1 MGKHSGRHAFKDK
14 LISLG
19 YADLTDDVIENAF
32 GKFKILADKKKHIY
46 DEDIIALVDDSLV
59 LDNKANT
66 IVLKSLKVFAGTGE
80 PQKADMTLDVNGQIK
95 SATETGDG
103 PVDAIFKCIK
113 NLYPHDVNLQLY
125 QVHAVTEGT
134 DAQATV
140 SVRIEE
146 NGKTTVGQAAD
157 TDTLVASANAYIAA
171 LNKMILKREKT
182 APAMEQ
188 EKEKMRG
195 IQMGL
200 FDKVKK
206 IWSQDMAIDLGTA
219 NTLVVVKGQG
229 VVLNEPSVVAI
240 VEQAG
245 KKQVLAVGDEAKT
258 MLGRTPGNIEAIR
271 PLRDGVIADFIV
283 TEEMIKHFIKKVHK
297 GRSFANPRILICVP
311 TGSTPV
317 ERKAIQDSALAAGAR
332 RVQLIEEP
340 IAAAIGANLPISE
353 ATGSMVVDIGG
364 GTSEIAVMSLG
375 GLVYSKSL
383 RVAGDAMD
391 GAMANYMRKEYNLM
405 IGDSTA
411 EKIKKEIGT
420 AIPTNDNTYPVKG
433 RDLRSG
439 TPKEV
444 NITEEDT
451 AEALNDILRE
461 MVNGIKDALEATP
474 PELSADLVDMG
485 LTLTGGG
492 ALLKN
497 IDKRFSKETGLP
509 VHIAEDPL
517 SCVAV
522 GTGKALDQ
530 EQTFSTMM
538 TEY

>member
-1 MGKHSGRHAFKDK
+1 MSKWF
-14 LISLG
+14 
-19 YADLTDDVIENAF
+19 
-32 GKFKILADKKKHIY
+32 
-46 DEDIIALVDDSLV
+46 
-59 LDNKANT
+59 
-66 IVLKSLKVFAGTGE
+66 
-80 PQKADMTLDVNGQIK
+80 
-95 SATETGDG
+95 
-103 PVDAIFKCIK
+103 K
-113 NLYPHDVNLQLY
+113 NLTN
-125 QVHAVTEGT
+125 
-134 DAQATV
+134 
-140 SVRIEE
+140 
-146 NGKTTVGQAAD
+146 
-157 TDTLVASANAYIAA
+157 
-171 LNKMILKREKT
+171 
-182 APAMEQ
+182 
-188 EKEKMRG
+188 
-195 IQMGL
+195 
-200 FDKVKK
+200 

-219 NTLVVVKGQG
+219 NTLVVLKGQG

-240 VEQAG
+240 ADNGG
-245 KKQVLAVGDEAKT
+245 KKTVLAVGDEAKT
-258 MLGRTPGNIEAIR
+258 MLGRTPGNISAIR

-297 GRSFANPRILICVP
+297 NSTFANPRILICVP

-340 IAAAIGANLPISE
+340 IAAAIGAGLPISE

-364 GTSEIAVMSLG
+364 GTTEIAVMSLG

-391 GAMANYMRKEYNLM
+391 AALINYMRKEYNLM

-420 AIPTNDNTYPVKG
+420 AIPSNSNTYAVKG

-444 NITEEDT
+444 NINEEDT
-451 AEALNDILRE
+451 AEALNDILKE
-461 MVNGIKDALEATP
+461 MVDGIKSALENTP

-509 VHIAEDPL
+509 VYIANDPL
-517 SCVAV
+517 ACVAI

-530 EQTFSTMM
+530 EETFSTMLS
-538 TEY
+538 EY

>member
-1 MGKHSGRHAFKDK
+1 
-14 LISLG
+14 
-19 YADLTDDVIENAF
+19 
-32 GKFKILADKKKHIY
+32 
-46 DEDIIALVDDSLV
+46 
-59 LDNKANT
+59 
-66 IVLKSLKVFAGTGE
+66 
-80 PQKADMTLDVNGQIK
+80 
-95 SATETGDG
+95 
-103 PVDAIFKCIK
+103 
-113 NLYPHDVNLQLY
+113 
-125 QVHAVTEGT
+125 
-134 DAQATV
+134 
-140 SVRIEE
+140 
-146 NGKTTVGQAAD
+146 
-157 TDTLVASANAYIAA
+157 
-171 LNKMILKREKT
+171 
-182 APAMEQ
+182 
-188 EKEKMRG
+188 
-195 IQMGL
+195 MGL
-200 FDKVKK
+200 FSRVKGM
-206 IWSQDMAIDLGTA
+206 WSQDMAIDLGTA

-240 VEQAG
+240 VDQAG

-258 MLGRTPGNIEAIR
+258 MLGRTPGNISAIR

-297 GRSFANPRILICVP
+297 GRTFANPRILICVP

-375 GLVYSKSL
+375 GLVYSRSL

-391 GAMANYMRKEYNLM
+391 AALVNYMRREYNLM

-451 AEALNDILRE
+451 SEALNDILKE
-461 MVNGIKDALEATP
+461 MVDGIKDALEATP

-497 IDKRFSKETGLP
+497 IDRRFSKETGLP

-517 SCVAV
+517 SCVAI

-530 EQTFSTMM
+530 EQTFSTML
-538 TEY
+538 TDY

>member
-1 MGKHSGRHAFKDK
+1 MG
-14 LISLG
+14 
-19 YADLTDDVIENAF
+19 
-32 GKFKILADKKKHIY
+32 
-46 DEDIIALVDDSLV
+46 
-59 LDNKANT
+59 
-66 IVLKSLKVFAGTGE
+66 
-80 PQKADMTLDVNGQIK
+80 
-95 SATETGDG
+95 
-103 PVDAIFKCIK
+103 IFEKIK
-113 NLYPHDVNLQLY
+113 NV
-125 QVHAVTEGT
+125 
-134 DAQATV
+134 
-140 SVRIEE
+140 
-146 NGKTTVGQAAD
+146 
-157 TDTLVASANAYIAA
+157 
-171 LNKMILKREKT
+171 
-182 APAMEQ
+182 
-188 EKEKMRG
+188 
-195 IQMGL
+195 
-200 FDKVKK
+200 
-206 IWSQDMAIDLGTA
+206 WSQDMAIDLGTA
-219 NTLVVVKGQG
+219 NTLVVVKGKG

-240 VEQAG
+240 VENGG
-245 KKQVLAVGDEAKT
+245 KKNVLAVGDEAKT
-258 MLGRTPGNIEAIR
+258 MLGRTPGNISAIR

-340 IAAAIGANLPISE
+340 IAAAIGAGLPISE

-391 GAMANYMRKEYNLM
+391 LAMVNYMRKEYNLM

-420 AIPTNDNTYPVKG
+420 AIPSNNNTYAVKG

-451 AEALNDILRE
+451 AEALNEILRD
-461 MVNGIKDALEATP
+461 MVNGIKDALESTP

-492 ALLKN
+492 SLLKN

-509 VHIAEDPL
+509 VHIADDPL
-517 SCVAV
+517 SCVAI
-522 GTGKALDQ
+522 GTGKALEQ
-530 EQTFSTMM
+530 EQTFSTML

>member
-1 MGKHSGRHAFKDK
+1 MANWFKN
-14 LISLG
+14 I
-19 YADLTDDVIENAF
+19 TN
-32 GKFKILADKKKHIY
+32 
-46 DEDIIALVDDSLV
+46 
-59 LDNKANT
+59 
-66 IVLKSLKVFAGTGE
+66 
-80 PQKADMTLDVNGQIK
+80 
-95 SATETGDG
+95 
-103 PVDAIFKCIK
+103 
-113 NLYPHDVNLQLY
+113 
-125 QVHAVTEGT
+125 
-134 DAQATV
+134 
-140 SVRIEE
+140 
-146 NGKTTVGQAAD
+146 
-157 TDTLVASANAYIAA
+157 
-171 LNKMILKREKT
+171 
-182 APAMEQ
+182 
-188 EKEKMRG
+188 
-195 IQMGL
+195 
-200 FDKVKK
+200 

-219 NTLVVVKGQG
+219 NTLVVLKGQG

-240 VEQAG
+240 AENNG
-245 KKQVLAVGDEAKT
+245 KKTVLAVGDEAKT
-258 MLGRTPGNIEAIR
+258 MLGRTPGNISAIR

-297 GRSFANPRILICVP
+297 NKTFANPRILICVP

-340 IAAAIGANLPISE
+340 IAAAIGAGLPISE

-364 GTSEIAVMSLG
+364 GTTEIAVMSLG

-391 GAMANYMRKEYNLM
+391 TALVNYMRKEYNLM

-420 AIPTNDNTYPVKG
+420 AIPSNSNTYAVKG

-451 AEALNDILRE
+451 AEALNE
-461 MVNGIKDALEATP
+461 MVNGIKDALENTP

-497 IDKRFSKETGLP
+497 IDKRFAKETGLP
-509 VHIAEDPL
+509 VFIADDPL
-517 SCVAV
+517 ACVAI

-530 EQTFSTMM
+530 EETFSTMLS
-538 TEY
+538 EY